1 MAELKKLST
10 DVSDHAL
17 KVQIMF
23 ISDKFIPDY
32 KQIELV
38 LKQEGHFYLS
48 LSFITESMF

>member
-1 MAELKKLST
+1 MST

-23 ISDKFIPDY
+23 IFDKFILHY

-48 LSFITESMF
+48 ISFVTESMF